1 MAEHDPTNGHP
12 ADSQPVLQQPSV
24 PQYGPQPPAV
34 HPQPVLVPPMPVQK
48 EPVDHPELIL
58 VSHSPLVYW
67 WPVWVVGYVMYGL
80 TWWYGEP
87 LVVGGEAVRVHPGSS
102 LGVLFFLVLFLV
114 VVISNISLRGYA
126 SGMVVMAIITVVVVF
141 AYLDWWGA
149 ILGWFGDL
157 NVYLNQG
164 AYFWFSTLMLLVWVL
179 SVFVVDRFTYWR
191 IKPGQ
196 ITRESI
202 FGAASRSYDTENMV
216 FEKHRD
222 DLFKHWVLGLGSG
235 DLRIQTYGARSE
247 EILLPNVLFV
257 GSKVHAIQ
265 HLIAM
270 EPTATGHRAGG

>member
-1 MAEHDPTNGHP
+1 MADSNPTNGHP
-12 ADSQPVLQQPSV
+12 VDPQTVRQQPAIS
-24 PQYGPQPPAV
+24 QYGPQPPAAQ
-34 HPQPVLVPPMPVQK
+34 PQSVVVPPPPVEE
-48 EPVDHPELIL
+48 EPVEHAELIL

-114 VVISNISLRGYA
+114 VVISNISVRGYA
-126 SGMVVMAIITVVVVF
+126 SGMVVLGIITVTVIL
-141 AYLDWWGA
+141 AYFGWWGA

-191 IKPGQ
+191 VTAGQ
-196 ITRESI
+196 LTRVN
-202 FGAASRSYDTENMV
+202 FLGAGSKSYDTLGMV

-265 HLIAM
+265 HLSALA
-270 EPTATGHRAGG
+270 PTATGHEAGG